1 MNSPANTQGL
11 TISKGSGFND
21 TINDH
26 HHDKD
31 TNDYPTT
38 KNDLD
43 IAMLQILDPH
53 LRPIAPANHV
63 TSQKI
68 YNEHKE
74 LAQEYLKVQ
83 TEIAYLTKQRE
94 SLLQNMSQEERD
106 KRLDICNKLKEKV
119 INRFPIKT
127 KSINCIF

>member
-1 MNSPANTQGL
+1 
-11 TISKGSGFND
+11 
-21 TINDH
+21 
-26 HHDKD
+26 
-31 TNDYPTT
+31 
-38 KNDLD
+38 
-43 IAMLQILDPH
+43 MLQILDPH
-53 LRPIAPANHV
+53 LRPIAPANHI
-63 TSQKI
+63 TSHKI

-119 INRFPIKT
+119 MKFSRHNSHVHRY
-127 KSINCIF
+127 